1 MKCSHCQLEFK
12 ESELFKEVI
21 NHKELYFCCTG
32 CARVYALLLDLNL
45 ESFYDKLND
54 STLAPVTPQDSM
66 SALELEQA
74 LEENNKGDF
83 ILNLLL
89 EKTHCNACLWLN
101 QKVLER
107 LKGVKKVSVNFTTHH
122 LQIVFDKSL
131 NPKEIVQKI
140 ESLGYGAKIYNA
152 KNYALKA
159 QKEQRSYLLTLSVG
173 FFATMNL
180 MFIAIAKYASYGGA
194 SYGGASYGGAS
205 YGGASYGAG
214 MDKLMQRNL
223 DLVSLFLSLLV
234 LVVVGR
240 FFIKGA
246 FYGLKNGVLGMD
258 LSVSFGALSAFV
270 YSIYAMLVSQETYF
284 EASST
289 ILTLVFGSKFLELK
303 AKLFANEKCLAL
315 ESHEIHSVI
324 VVENGKQIEKHPKD
338 VAIGSVVLV
347 PSGAKIALDG
357 VLLNHASVDASLISG
372 EFKPLELGVND
383 QILGGYVNVG
393 VPFSYQVSADF
404 QNSRLSSLLETLKK
418 SFLEK
423 PLIESSANKI
433 ADIFSKAVLFL
444 AFISFLLW
452 QFGLGGNFEKALMVC
467 ISVLVISCPCAF
479 ALATP
484 IALVIGV
491 FKNPLIVFKEALF
504 LETLAKVKK
513 IFIDKTGTLTQKE
526 VLLKEKIIYEEFDE
540 RLLKSLL
547 KVREHLAHS
556 AILKSLDSDEVSLEK
571 IEFFAHGLKANYHNE
586 TLLVGSLKF
595 LNAMG
600 VNIKAKESANIMV
613 GFAKNKTLCA
623 LFILEERL
631 KNNAKEVIQFLQNKG
646 LELEILSG
654 DNESSVKECAKKLGI
669 SNYHANLTPEDK
681 AQIINSYK
689 GVCAMIGDGNNDAL
703 ALKQASV
710 SLGFEKSALSK
721 SACDIL
727 LLEENLSLLRKA
739 FDNAQKV
746 YQVVLQNIVLSLI
759 YNAILIPVAMLGYIN
774 PLIASLSMSA
784 SSLLVVL
791 NSLRLKRS

>member
-21 NHKELYFCCTG
+21 HHKELHFCCAG

-66 SALELEQA
+66 NALELEQA

-131 NPKEIVQKI
+131 DPKEIIQKI

-180 MFIAIAKYASYGGA
+180 MFIAIAKYASYG
-194 SYGGASYGGAS
+194 S
-205 YGGASYGAG
+205 G

-258 LSVSFGALSAFV
+258 LSVSFGALSAFA
-270 YSIYAMLVSQETYF
+270 YSVYAMLVSQETYF

-303 AKLFANEKCLAL
+303 ARLFANEKCLAL

-338 VAIGSVVLV
+338 VAIGSVVWV

-357 VLLNHASVDASLISG
+357 VLLSNASVDASLISG

-383 QILGGYVNVG
+383 PILGGYVNVG
-393 VPFSYQVSADF
+393 VPFSYQVSATF
-404 QNSRLSSLLETLKK
+404 QNSRLSGLLETLKK

-423 PLIESSANKI
+423 PLIESSANQI

-444 AFISFLLW
+444 AFVSFLLW

-526 VLLKEKIIYEEFDE
+526 VLLKEKIIYEGFDE

-547 KVREHLAHS
+547 KVREHLAHN
-556 AILKSLDSDEVSLEK
+556 AILKTLDSDEVNLEK
-571 IEFFAHGLKANYHNE
+571 IEFFAHGLKANYQNE

-600 VNIKAKESANIMV
+600 VGIKAKESANIMV

-631 KNNAKEVIQFLQNKG
+631 KTNAKEVIQALQNQG

-669 SNYHANLTPEDK
+669 SKYHAHLTPEDK
-681 AQIINSYK
+681 AQIISSYK
-689 GVCAMIGDGNNDAL
+689 GVCAMVGDGNNDAL

-727 LLEENLSLLRKA
+727 LLEEDLSLLEKA
-739 FDNAQKV
+739 FHNAQKV

-759 YNAILIPVAMLGYIN
+759 YNAVLIPVAMLGYIN

>member
-12 ESELFKEVI
+12 ESDLFKETI
-21 NHKELYFCCTG
+21 NHKELHFCCAG

-66 SALELEQA
+66 SVLELEQA
-74 LEENNKGDF
+74 IEENNKGDF

-131 NPKEIVQKI
+131 NPKEIIQKI
-140 ESLGYGAKIYNA
+140 ESLGYGAKIYNVQ
-152 KNYALKA
+152 NYTLKA

-180 MFIAIAKYASYGGA
+180 MFIAIAKYASYGSA
-194 SYGGASYGGAS
+194 SYGGASYGS
-205 YGGASYGAG
+205 G
-214 MDKLMQRNL
+214 MDKLMQKNL

-303 AKLFANEKCLAL
+303 ARLFANEKCLAL

-338 VAIGSVVLV
+338 VAIGSVVWV

-357 VLLNHASVDASLISG
+357 VLLNSASVDASLISG

-383 QILGGYVNVG
+383 PILGGYVNVG
-393 VPFSYQVSADF
+393 VPFSYQVSATF

-423 PLIESSANKI
+423 PLIESSANQI

-444 AFISFLLW
+444 AFVSFLLW

-526 VLLKEKIIYEEFDE
+526 VLLKEKIIHEEFDE

-547 KVREHLAHS
+547 KTREHLAHS
-556 AILKSLDSDEVSLEK
+556 TILKTLNGDEVSLEK
-571 IEFFAHGLKANYHNE
+571 IEFFAHGLKANYQNE

-595 LNAMG
+595 LKSMG
-600 VNIKAKESANIMV
+600 VDLKVKESANIMV

-631 KNNAKEVIQFLQNKG
+631 KANAKEVIQALQNQG

-669 SNYHANLTPEDK
+669 SKYHAHLTPEDK
-681 AQIINSYK
+681 AQIISSYK
-689 GVCAMIGDGNNDAL
+689 GVCAMVGDGNNDAL

-727 LLEENLSLLRKA
+727 LLEEDLSLLEKA
-739 FDNAQKV
+739 FHNAQKV

-791 NSLRLKRS
+791 NSLRLKRT

>member
-12 ESELFKEVI
+12 ESELFKETI
-21 NHKELYFCCTG
+21 NHKELHFCCTG

-74 LEENNKGDF
+74 LEENNKSDF

-107 LKGVKKVSVNFTTHH
+107 LNGVKKVSVNFTTHH

-180 MFIAIAKYASYGGA
+180 MFIAIAKYASYGST
-194 SYGGASYGGAS
+194 SYGGASYGS
-205 YGGASYGAG
+205 G

-270 YSIYAMLVSQETYF
+270 YSLYAMLVSQETYF

-303 AKLFANEKCLAL
+303 ARLFANEKCLAL

-324 VVENGKQIEKHPKD
+324 VVENDKQIEKHPKD
-338 VAIGSVVLV
+338 VAIGSVVWV

-357 VLLNHASVDASLISG
+357 VLLNNASVDASLISG

-383 QILGGYVNVG
+383 PILGGYVNVG
-393 VPFSYQVSADF
+393 VPFSYQVSANF

-444 AFISFLLW
+444 AFVSFLLW

-526 VLLKEKIIYEEFDE
+526 VLLKEKIIHEEFDE

-547 KVREHLAHS
+547 KTREHLAHS
-556 AILKSLDSDEVSLEK
+556 AILKTLNGDEVDLEK
-571 IEFFAHGLKANYHNE
+571 IEFFAHGLKANYQNE

-595 LNAMG
+595 LKSMG
-600 VNIKAKESANIMV
+600 VDLKVKESANIMV

-631 KNNAKEVIQFLQNKG
+631 KANAKEVIQALQNKG

-669 SNYHANLTPEDK
+669 SKYHAHLTPEDK
-681 AQIINSYK
+681 AQIISSYK
-689 GVCAMIGDGNNDAL
+689 GVCAMVGDGNNDAL

-727 LLEENLSLLRKA
+727 LLEEDLSLLEKA
-739 FDNAQKV
+739 FHNAQKV

-774 PLIASLSMSA
+774 PLIASLSMSG

-791 NSLRLKRS
+791 NSLRLKHS

>member
-54 STLAPVTPQDSM
+54 STLAPVTLQNSM
-66 SALELEQA
+66 SASMNALELEQA

-194 SYGGASYGGAS
+194 SYGS
-205 YGGASYGAG
+205 ASYGAG

-270 YSIYAMLVSQETYF
+270 YSVYAMLVSQETYF

-303 AKLFANEKCLAL
+303 ARLFANEKCLAL

-357 VLLNHASVDASLISG
+357 VLLNSASVDASLISG

-393 VPFSYQVSADF
+393 VPFSYQVSANF

-547 KVREHLAHS
+547 KTREHLAHS
-556 AILKSLDSDEVSLEK
+556 AILKSLDSDEVHLEK

-681 AQIINSYK
+681 AQIISSYK
-689 GVCAMIGDGNNDAL
+689 GVCTMIGDGNNDAL

-727 LLEENLSLLRKA
+727 LLEEDLSLLKKA

>member
-21 NHKELYFCCTG
+21 HHKELHFCCAG
-32 CARVYALLLDLNL
+32 CARVYALLTDLNL

-54 STLAPVTPQDSM
+54 STLAPVTPQDPM
-66 SALELEQA
+66 NILELEQA
-74 LEENNKGDF
+74 LEENNKGEL

-122 LQIVFDKSL
+122 LQIVFDRSL
-131 NPKEIVQKI
+131 NPKEIIQKI

-152 KNYALKA
+152 QNYTLKA

-180 MFIAIAKYASYGGA
+180 MFIAIAKYASYGSAG
-194 SYGGASYGGAS
+194 
-205 YGGASYGAG
+205 YGAAGYGSG

-270 YSIYAMLVSQETYF
+270 YSLYAMLVSQETYF

-303 AKLFANEKCLAL
+303 ARLFANEKCLAL

-338 VAIGSVVLV
+338 VAIGSVVWV

-357 VLLNHASVDASLISG
+357 VLLNNASVDASLISG

-383 QILGGYVNVG
+383 PILGGYVNVG
-393 VPFSYQVSADF
+393 VPFSYQVSANF

-423 PLIESSANKI
+423 PLIESSANQI

-444 AFISFLLW
+444 AFVSFLLW

-547 KVREHLAHS
+547 KTREHLAHN
-556 AILKSLDSDEVSLEK
+556 AILKSLHGDEVDLEK
-571 IEFFAHGLKANYHNE
+571 IEFFAHGLKANYQNE

-595 LNAMG
+595 LKSMG
-600 VNIKAKESANIMV
+600 VDLKVEESANIMV

-631 KNNAKEVIQFLQNKG
+631 KANAKEVIQALQNKG

-669 SNYHANLTPEDK
+669 SKYHAHLTPEDK
-681 AQIINSYK
+681 AQIISSYK
-689 GVCAMIGDGNNDAL
+689 GVCAMVGDGNNDAL

-727 LLEENLSLLRKA
+727 LLEEDLSLLEKA
-739 FDNAQKV
+739 FHNAQKV

>member
-12 ESELFKEVI
+12 ESELFKETI
-21 NHKELYFCCTG
+21 NHKELHFCCAG

-45 ESFYDKLND
+45 DSFYDKLND

-107 LKGVKKVSVNFTTHH
+107 LGGVKKVSVNFTTHH
-122 LQIVFDKSL
+122 LQIVFEKSL
-131 NPKEIVQKI
+131 NPKEIIQKI

-180 MFIAIAKYASYGGA
+180 MFIAIAKYASYGSA
-194 SYGGASYGGAS
+194 SYGGASYGG
-205 YGGASYGAG
+205 G

-270 YSIYAMLVSQETYF
+270 YSLYAMLVSQETYF

-303 AKLFANEKCLAL
+303 ARLFANEKCLAL

-338 VAIGSVVLV
+338 VAIGSVVWV

-357 VLLNHASVDASLISG
+357 VLLNNASVDASLISG

-383 QILGGYVNVG
+383 PILGGYVNVG

-404 QNSRLSSLLETLKK
+404 QNSRLSGLLETLKK

-423 PLIESSANKI
+423 PLIESSANQI
-433 ADIFSKAVLFL
+433 ADIFSKAVLLL
-444 AFISFLLW
+444 AFVSFLLW

-526 VLLKEKIIYEEFDE
+526 VLLKEKIIYKEFDG

-547 KVREHLAHS
+547 KVREHLAHN
-556 AILKSLDSDEVSLEK
+556 AILKTLDSDEVNLEK
-571 IEFFAHGLKANYHNE
+571 IEFFAHGLKANYQNE

-600 VNIKAKESANIMV
+600 VGIKTKESANIMV

-631 KNNAKEVIQFLQNKG
+631 KNNAKEVIQALQNKG

-669 SNYHANLTPEDK
+669 SKYHANLTPEDK
-681 AQIINSYK
+681 AQIVSSYK

-727 LLEENLSLLRKA
+727 LLEEDLSLLEKA

>member
-21 NHKELYFCCTG
+21 HHKELYFCCAG

-74 LEENNKGDF
+74 LEENNKSDF

-122 LQIVFDKSL
+122 LQIVFEKSL
-131 NPKEIVQKI
+131 NPKEIIQKI

-180 MFIAIAKYASYGGA
+180 MFIAIAKYASYGSA
-194 SYGGASYGGAS
+194 SYGGASYGGVG
-205 YGGASYGAG
+205 YGSG

-270 YSIYAMLVSQETYF
+270 YSLYAMLVSQETYF

-303 AKLFANEKCLAL
+303 ARLFANEKCLAL

-338 VAIGSVVLV
+338 VAIGSVVWV

-357 VLLNHASVDASLISG
+357 VLLNNASVDASLISG

-383 QILGGYVNVG
+383 PILGGYVNVG
-393 VPFSYQVSADF
+393 VPFSYQVSATF

-423 PLIESSANKI
+423 PLIESSANQI

-444 AFISFLLW
+444 AFVSFLLW

-526 VLLKEKIIYEEFDE
+526 VLLKEKIIHEEFDE

-547 KVREHLAHS
+547 KTREHLAHS
-556 AILKSLDSDEVSLEK
+556 AILKTLDGDEVDLEK
-571 IEFFAHGLKANYHNE
+571 IEFFAHGLKASYQNE

-600 VNIKAKESANIMV
+600 VGIKTKESTNIMV

-631 KNNAKEVIQFLQNKG
+631 KANAKEVIQALQNQG

-669 SNYHANLTPEDK
+669 SKYHANLTPEDK
-681 AQIINSYK
+681 AQIISSYK

-727 LLEENLSLLRKA
+727 LLEEDLSLLKKA

-759 YNAILIPVAMLGYIN
+759 YNAILIPIAMLGYIN

>member
-32 CARVYALLLDLNL
+32 CARVYALLSDLNL

-66 SALELEQA
+66 NALELEQA

-131 NPKEIVQKI
+131 NPKEIIQKI

-194 SYGGASYGGAS
+194 SYGS
-205 YGGASYGAG
+205 ASYGAG

-289 ILTLVFGSKFLELK
+289 ILTLVFSSKFLELK
-303 AKLFANEKCLAL
+303 ARLFANEKCLAL

-357 VLLNHASVDASLISG
+357 VLLNSASVDASLISG
-372 EFKPLELGVND
+372 EFKPLELEVND

-393 VPFSYQVSADF
+393 VPFSYQVSANF
-404 QNSRLSSLLETLKK
+404 QNSRFSSLLETLKK

-526 VLLKEKIIYEEFDE
+526 VLLKEKIIYEGFDE

-547 KVREHLAHS
+547 KTREHLAHS
-556 AILKSLDSDEVSLEK
+556 AILKSLHGDEVNLET
-571 IEFFAHGLKANYHNE
+571 IEFFAHGLKASYQNQ

-600 VNIKAKESANIMV
+600 VGIKTKESANIMV

-631 KNNAKEVIQFLQNKG
+631 KANAKEVIQTLQNKG

-669 SNYHANLTPEDK
+669 SKYHANLTPEDK
-681 AQIINSYK
+681 AQIVSSYK

-727 LLEENLSLLRKA
+727 LLEEDLSLLEKA
-739 FDNAQKV
+739 FHNAQKV

>member
-66 SALELEQA
+66 NALELEQA

-131 NPKEIVQKI
+131 DPKEIVQKI
-140 ESLGYGAKIYNA
+140 ESLGYGAKIYNV

-180 MFIAIAKYASYGGA
+180 MFIAIAKYASYGSA
-194 SYGGASYGGAS
+194 SYGST
-205 YGGASYGAG
+205 SYGAG

-270 YSIYAMLVSQETYF
+270 YSVYAMLVSKETYF

-303 AKLFANEKCLAL
+303 ARLFANEKCLAL

-324 VVENGKQIEKHPKD
+324 VVEKDKQIEKHPKD
-338 VAIGSVVLV
+338 VAIGSVVWV

-357 VLLNHASVDASLISG
+357 VLLNNASVDASLISG

-383 QILGGYVNVG
+383 PILGGYVNVG
-393 VPFSYQVSADF
+393 VPFSYQVSATF

-452 QFGLGGNFEKALMVC
+452 QFGLGGGFEKALMVC

-547 KVREHLAHS
+547 KTREHLAHN
-556 AILKSLDSDEVSLEK
+556 AILKTLDGDEVDLEK
-571 IEFFAHGLKANYHNE
+571 IEFFAHGLKANYQNE

-595 LNAMG
+595 LKSMG
-600 VNIKAKESANIMV
+600 VDLKVKESANIMV

-631 KNNAKEVIQFLQNKG
+631 KANAKEVIQALQNQG

-669 SNYHANLTPEDK
+669 SKYHAHLTPEDK
-681 AQIINSYK
+681 AQTISSYQ

-703 ALKQASV
+703 ALKKASV

-727 LLEENLSLLRKA
+727 LLEEDLSLLEKA
-739 FDNAQKV
+739 FHNAQKV

>member
-74 LEENNKGDF
+74 LEENNKSDF

-194 SYGGASYGGAS
+194 SYGT
-205 YGGASYGAG
+205 G

-303 AKLFANEKCLAL
+303 ARLFANEKCLAL

-357 VLLNHASVDASLISG
+357 VLLNNASVDASLISG

-393 VPFSYQVSADF
+393 VPFSYQVSANF

-452 QFGLGGNFEKALMVC
+452 QFGLEGNFEKALMVC

-547 KVREHLAHS
+547 KTREHLAHS
-556 AILKSLDSDEVSLEK
+556 AILKSLDSDEISLEK
-571 IEFFAHGLKANYHNE
+571 IEFFAHGLKANCHNE

-654 DNESSVKECAKKLGI
+654 DHESSVKECAKKLGI

-681 AQIINSYK
+681 AQIISSYK

-727 LLEENLSLLRKA
+727 LLEEDLSLLKKA

>member
-21 NHKELYFCCTG
+21 NHKELHFCCTG
-32 CARVYALLLDLNL
+32 CARVYVLLLDLNL

-66 SALELEQA
+66 NALELEQA
-74 LEENNKGDF
+74 LEENNKSDF

-107 LKGVKKVSVNFTTHH
+107 LSGVKKVSVNFTTHH

-131 NPKEIVQKI
+131 NPKEIIQKI

-152 KNYALKA
+152 QNYALKA

-194 SYGGASYGGAS
+194 N
-205 YGGASYGAG
+205 YGAG

-270 YSIYAMLVSQETYF
+270 YSLYAMLVSQETYF

-303 AKLFANEKCLAL
+303 ARLFANEKCLAL

-324 VVENGKQIEKHPKD
+324 VVENGKQTEKHPKD
-338 VAIGSVVLV
+338 VAIGSVVWV

-383 QILGGYVNVG
+383 PILGGYVNVG
-393 VPFSYQVSADF
+393 VPFSYQVSANF
-404 QNSRLSSLLETLKK
+404 QNSRLSGLLETLKK

-444 AFISFLLW
+444 AFVSFLLW

-504 LETLAKVKK
+504 LETLAKVEK

-547 KVREHLAHS
+547 KTREHLAHS
-556 AILKSLDSDEVSLEK
+556 AILKSLDGDEINLEK
-571 IEFFAHGLKANYHNE
+571 IEFFAHGLKASYHKE

-600 VNIKAKESANIMV
+600 VDTPMKESANIMV
-613 GFAKNKTLCA
+613 GFAKNETLCA

-631 KNNAKEVIQFLQNKG
+631 KANAKEVVQALQNKG

-669 SNYHANLTPEDK
+669 SKYHAHLTPEDK
-681 AQIINSYK
+681 AQTISSYK
-689 GVCAMIGDGNNDAL
+689 GVCAMVGDGNNDAL

-727 LLEENLSLLRKA
+727 LLEEDLSLLEKA
-739 FDNAQKV
+739 FHNAQKV

>member
-21 NHKELYFCCTG
+21 NHKELHFCCTG

-66 SALELEQA
+66 NALELEQA
-74 LEENNKGDF
+74 IEENNKGEL

-122 LQIVFDKSL
+122 LQIVFEKSL
-131 NPKEIVQKI
+131 SPKEIIQKI

-180 MFIAIAKYASYGGA
+180 MFIAIAKYASYG
-194 SYGGASYGGAS
+194 SAS

-270 YSIYAMLVSQETYF
+270 YSLYAMLVSQETYF

-303 AKLFANEKCLAL
+303 ARLFANEKCLAL

-324 VVENGKQIEKHPKD
+324 VVEKDKQIEKHPKD
-338 VAIGSVVLV
+338 VAIGSVVWV

-357 VLLNHASVDASLISG
+357 VLLNNASVDASLISG

-383 QILGGYVNVG
+383 PILGGYVNVG
-393 VPFSYQVSADF
+393 VPFSYQVSANF

-444 AFISFLLW
+444 AFVSFLLW
-452 QFGLGGNFEKALMVC
+452 QFGLGGDFEKALMVC

-547 KVREHLAHS
+547 KTREHLAHS
-556 AILKSLDSDEVSLEK
+556 AILKSLDGDEVSLEQ
-571 IEFFAHGLKANYHNE
+571 IEFFAHGLKASYQNE

-600 VNIKAKESANIMV
+600 VNIKTKESANIMV

-631 KNNAKEVIQFLQNKG
+631 KANAKEVIQALQNKG

-669 SNYHANLTPEDK
+669 SKYHAHLTPEDK
-681 AQIINSYK
+681 AQIISSYK

-727 LLEENLSLLRKA
+727 LLEEDLSLLKKA

-774 PLIASLSMSA
+774 PLIASLSMST

>member
-12 ESELFKEVI
+12 ESELFKETI

-66 SALELEQA
+66 NILELEQA
-74 LEENNKGDF
+74 LEENNKGEL

-107 LKGVKKVSVNFTTHH
+107 LGGVKKVSVNFTTHH
-122 LQIVFDKSL
+122 LQIVFDRSL
-131 NPKEIVQKI
+131 NPKEIIQKI

-152 KNYALKA
+152 QNYTLKA

-180 MFIAIAKYASYGGA
+180 MFIAIAKYASYGSA
-194 SYGGASYGGAS
+194 SYGGASYGT
-205 YGGASYGAG
+205 G

-270 YSIYAMLVSQETYF
+270 YSLYAMLVSQETYF

-303 AKLFANEKCLAL
+303 ARLFANEKCLAL

-324 VVENGKQIEKHPKD
+324 IVENGKQIEKHPKD
-338 VAIGSVVLV
+338 VAIGSVVWV

-357 VLLNHASVDASLISG
+357 VLLNSASVDASLISG

-383 QILGGYVNVG
+383 PILGGYVNVG
-393 VPFSYQVSADF
+393 VPFSYQVSANF

-423 PLIESSANKI
+423 PLIESSANQI

-444 AFISFLLW
+444 AFVSFLLW
-452 QFGLGGNFEKALMVC
+452 QFGLGGDFEKALMVC

-504 LETLAKVKK
+504 LETLAKVEK

-547 KVREHLAHS
+547 KTKEHLAHS
-556 AILKSLDSDEVSLEK
+556 AILKSLDSDEVSLET
-571 IEFFAHGLKANYHNE
+571 IEFFAHGLKASYQNE

-631 KNNAKEVIQFLQNKG
+631 KANAKEVVQALQNQG

-669 SNYHANLTPEDK
+669 SKYHAHLTPEDK
-681 AQIINSYK
+681 AQIVSSYK

-727 LLEENLSLLRKA
+727 LLEEDLSLLEKA

-774 PLIASLSMSA
+774 PLIASLSMSG

-791 NSLRLKRS
+791 NSLRLKRT

>member
-180 MFIAIAKYASYGGA
+180 MFIAIAKYASYG
-194 SYGGASYGGAS
+194 
-205 YGGASYGAG
+205 AG

-303 AKLFANEKCLAL
+303 ARLFANEKCLAL

-324 VVENGKQIEKHPKD
+324 VVENGKQTEKHPKD

-393 VPFSYQVSADF
+393 VPFSYQVSANF

-433 ADIFSKAVLFL
+433 VDIFSKAVLFL

-547 KVREHLAHS
+547 KTREHLAHS

-600 VNIKAKESANIMV
+600 VNIRAKESANIMV
-613 GFAKNKTLCA
+613 GFAKNKTLCT

-681 AQIINSYK
+681 AQIISSYK

-727 LLEENLSLLRKA
+727 LLEEDLSLLKKA

-791 NSLRLKRS
+791 NSLRLKHS

>member
-66 SALELEQA
+66 STLELEQA
-74 LEENNKGDF
+74 LEENNKSDF

-152 KNYALKA
+152 KNYTLKA

-180 MFIAIAKYASYGGA
+180 MFIAIAKY
-194 SYGGASYGGAS
+194 
-205 YGGASYGAG
+205 ASYGAG

-303 AKLFANEKCLAL
+303 ARLFANEKCLAL

-383 QILGGYVNVG
+383 QILGGYVNMG
-393 VPFSYQVSADF
+393 VPFSYQVSANF

-491 FKNPLIVFKEALF
+491 FKSPLIVFKEALF

-547 KVREHLAHS
+547 KTREHLAHS

-600 VNIKAKESANIMV
+600 VNIKAKESANVMV

-669 SNYHANLTPEDK
+669 SKYHANLTPEDK
-681 AQIINSYK
+681 AQIISSYK
-689 GVCAMIGDGNNDAL
+689 GVCTMVGDGNNDAL

-727 LLEENLSLLRKA
+727 LLEEDLSLLKKA

>member
-21 NHKELYFCCTG
+21 NHKELYFCCMG

-54 STLAPVTPQDSM
+54 STLAPVTPQDLM

-180 MFIAIAKYASYGGA
+180 MFIAIAKYASYG
-194 SYGGASYGGAS
+194 
-205 YGGASYGAG
+205 AG

-303 AKLFANEKCLAL
+303 ARLFANEKCLAL

-357 VLLNHASVDASLISG
+357 VLLNNASVDASLISG
-372 EFKPLELGVND
+372 EFKPLELEVND

-393 VPFSYQVSADF
+393 VPFSYQVSANF
-404 QNSRLSSLLETLKK
+404 QNSRLSGLLETLKK

-547 KVREHLAHS
+547 KTREHLAHS

-681 AQIINSYK
+681 AQIISSYK

-727 LLEENLSLLRKA
+727 LLEEDLSLLKKA

>member
-12 ESELFKEVI
+12 ESELFKETI
-21 NHKELYFCCTG
+21 NHKELHFCCTG

-54 STLAPVTPQDSM
+54 STLAPITPQDSM

-74 LEENNKGDF
+74 LEENNKGEL

-122 LQIVFDKSL
+122 LQIVFEKSL
-131 NPKEIVQKI
+131 DPKEIIQKI

-152 KNYALKA
+152 QNYALKA

-180 MFIAIAKYASYGGA
+180 MFIAIAKYASYGSAG
-194 SYGGASYGGAS
+194 YGGASYGS
-205 YGGASYGAG
+205 G

-270 YSIYAMLVSQETYF
+270 YSLYAMLVSQETYF

-303 AKLFANEKCLAL
+303 ARLFANEKCLAL

-338 VAIGSVVLV
+338 VAIGSVVWV

-357 VLLNHASVDASLISG
+357 VLLNNASVDASLISG

-383 QILGGYVNVG
+383 LILGGYVNVG
-393 VPFSYQVSADF
+393 VPFSYQVSATF

-423 PLIESSANKI
+423 PLIESSANQI

-444 AFISFLLW
+444 AFVSFLLW

-467 ISVLVISCPCAF
+467 VSVLVISCPCAF

-526 VLLKEKIIYEEFDE
+526 VLLKEKIIHEEFDE

-547 KVREHLAHS
+547 KTREHLAHN
-556 AILKSLDSDEVSLEK
+556 AILKSLHGDEVDLEK
-571 IEFFAHGLKANYHNE
+571 IEFFAHGLKASYQNE

-600 VNIKAKESANIMV
+600 VDLKVKESANIMV

-631 KNNAKEVIQFLQNKG
+631 KANAKEVIQALQNQG

-669 SNYHANLTPEDK
+669 SKYHANLTPEDK
-681 AQIINSYK
+681 AQIISSYQ
-689 GVCAMIGDGNNDAL
+689 GVCAMVGDGNNDAL

-727 LLEENLSLLRKA
+727 LLEEDLSLLEKA

>member
-194 SYGGASYGGAS
+194 SYGT
-205 YGGASYGAG
+205 G

-270 YSIYAMLVSQETYF
+270 YSVYAMLVSQETYF

-303 AKLFANEKCLAL
+303 ARLFANEKCLAL

-324 VVENGKQIEKHPKD
+324 IVENGKQIEKHPKD

-547 KVREHLAHS
+547 KTREHLAHS

-600 VNIKAKESANIMV
+600 VNIGAKESANIANIMV

-631 KNNAKEVIQFLQNKG
+631 KNNAKEVVQALQNKG

-654 DNESSVKECAKKLGI
+654 DNESSVKECTKKLGI

-681 AQIINSYK
+681 AQIISSYK
-689 GVCAMIGDGNNDAL
+689 DVCAMIGDGNNDAL

-727 LLEENLSLLRKA
+727 LLEEDLSLLKKA

>member
-194 SYGGASYGGAS
+194 SYGGASYGS
-205 YGGASYGAG
+205 ASYGAG

-303 AKLFANEKCLAL
+303 ARLFANEKCLAL

-338 VAIGSVVLV
+338 VAVGSVVWV

-357 VLLNHASVDASLISG
+357 VLLNSASVDASLISG

-393 VPFSYQVSADF
+393 VPFSYQVSANF

-444 AFISFLLW
+444 AFVSFLLW
-452 QFGLGGNFEKALMVC
+452 QFGLGGDFEKALMVC

-504 LETLAKVKK
+504 LETLAKVEK

-556 AILKSLDSDEVSLEK
+556 AILKTLDGDEVNLEQ
-571 IEFFAHGLKANYHNE
+571 IEFFAHGLKANYQNE

-600 VNIKAKESANIMV
+600 VGIKTKESANIMV
-613 GFAKNKTLCA
+613 GFAKNKTLCT

-631 KNNAKEVIQFLQNKG
+631 KANAKEVIQALQNQG

-654 DNESSVKECAKKLGI
+654 DNESSVKECAKRLGI
-669 SNYHANLTPEDK
+669 SKYHAHLTPEDK
-681 AQIINSYK
+681 AQIISSYK
-689 GVCAMIGDGNNDAL
+689 GVCAMVGDGNNDAL

-727 LLEENLSLLRKA
+727 LLEEDLSLLKKA

-774 PLIASLSMSA
+774 PLIASLSMSG

>member
-21 NHKELYFCCTG
+21 NHKELHFCCTG

-66 SALELEQA
+66 STLELEQV

-131 NPKEIVQKI
+131 NPKEIIQKI

-152 KNYALKA
+152 QNYTLKA

-194 SYGGASYGGAS
+194 SYGGANH
-205 YGGASYGAG
+205 GAG

-270 YSIYAMLVSQETYF
+270 YSVYAMLVSQETYF

-303 AKLFANEKCLAL
+303 ARLFANEKCLAL

-324 VVENGKQIEKHPKD
+324 IVEKDKQTEKHPKD
-338 VAIGSVVLV
+338 VTIGSVVWV

-357 VLLNHASVDASLISG
+357 VLLNSASVDASLISG

-383 QILGGYVNVG
+383 PILGGYVNVG
-393 VPFSYQVSADF
+393 APFSYQVSANF
-404 QNSRLSSLLETLKK
+404 QNSRLFGLLETLKK

-452 QFGLGGNFEKALMVC
+452 QFGLGGDFEKALMVC

-526 VLLKEKIIYEEFDE
+526 VLLKEKIIYEEFDG

-547 KVREHLAHS
+547 KTREHLAHS
-556 AILKSLDSDEVSLEK
+556 AILKSLDGDEVSLET

-613 GFAKNKTLCA
+613 GFAKNETLCA

-631 KNNAKEVIQFLQNKG
+631 KNNAKEVVQALQNKG

-669 SNYHANLTPEDK
+669 SKYHAHLTPEDK
-681 AQIINSYK
+681 AQTISSYK
-689 GVCAMIGDGNNDAL
+689 GVCAMVGDGNNDAL

-727 LLEENLSLLRKA
+727 LLEEDLSLLKKA

>member
-12 ESELFKEVI
+12 ESELFKEMI

-32 CARVYALLLDLNL
+32 CARVYALLSDLNL

-54 STLAPVTPQDSM
+54 STLAPVKPQDSM
-66 SALELEQA
+66 NALELEQA
-74 LEENNKGDF
+74 LEENNKSDF

-194 SYGGASYGGAS
+194 SYGS
-205 YGGASYGAG
+205 ASYGAG

-284 EASST
+284 EASSA

-303 AKLFANEKCLAL
+303 ARLFANEKCLAL

-357 VLLNHASVDASLISG
+357 ALLNNASVDASLISG
-372 EFKPLELGVND
+372 EFKPLELEVND

-393 VPFSYQVSADF
+393 APFSYQVSANF

-547 KVREHLAHS
+547 KTREHLAHS
-556 AILKSLDSDEVSLEK
+556 AILKSLDSDEVHLEK

-623 LFILEERL
+623 LFVLEERL
-631 KNNAKEVIQFLQNKG
+631 KNNAKEIIQALQNKG

-654 DNESSVKECAKKLGI
+654 DNENSVKECAKKLGI
-669 SNYHANLTPEDK
+669 SNYCANLTPEDK
-681 AQIINSYK
+681 AQIISSYK

-727 LLEENLSLLRKA
+727 LLEEDLSLLKKA

-774 PLIASLSMSA
+774 PLIASLSMSC

>member
-21 NHKELYFCCTG
+21 HHKELYFCCTG

-74 LEENNKGDF
+74 LEENNKGEL

-122 LQIVFDKSL
+122 LQIVFEKSL
-131 NPKEIVQKI
+131 NPKEIIQKI

-152 KNYALKA
+152 QNYTLKA

-180 MFIAIAKYASYGGA
+180 MFIAIAKYASYGSA
-194 SYGGASYGGAS
+194 SYGGAGYGS
-205 YGGASYGAG
+205 G

-303 AKLFANEKCLAL
+303 ARLFANEKCLAL

-324 VVENGKQIEKHPKD
+324 VVENGKQTEKHPKD
-338 VAIGSVVLV
+338 VAIGSVVWV

-357 VLLNHASVDASLISG
+357 VLLSNASVDASLISG

-383 QILGGYVNVG
+383 PILGGYVNVG

-423 PLIESSANKI
+423 PLIESSANQI

-444 AFISFLLW
+444 AFVSFLLW

-526 VLLKEKIIYEEFDE
+526 VLLKEKIIHEEFDE

-547 KVREHLAHS
+547 KTREHLAHN
-556 AILKSLDSDEVSLEK
+556 AILKSLHGDEVDLEK
-571 IEFFAHGLKANYHNE
+571 IEFFAHGLKANYQNE

-595 LNAMG
+595 LKSMG
-600 VNIKAKESANIMV
+600 VDIKVKESANIMV

-631 KNNAKEVIQFLQNKG
+631 KANAKEVIQALQNKG

-669 SNYHANLTPEDK
+669 SKYHAHLTPEDK
-681 AQIINSYK
+681 AQIISSYK

-727 LLEENLSLLRKA
+727 LLEEDLSLLEKA
-739 FDNAQKV
+739 FHNAQKV

>member
-1 MKCSHCQLEFK
+1 MKCSHCQLDFK

-21 NHKELYFCCTG
+21 NHKELHFCCTG

-66 SALELEQA
+66 NILELEQV

-194 SYGGASYGGAS
+194 SYGGASYGI
-205 YGGASYGAG
+205 G

-303 AKLFANEKCLAL
+303 ARLFANEKCLAL

-324 VVENGKQIEKHPKD
+324 IVEKDKQTEKHPKD
-338 VAIGSVVLV
+338 VAIGSVVWV

-357 VLLNHASVDASLISG
+357 VLLSNASVDASLISG

-383 QILGGYVNVG
+383 PILGGYVNVG
-393 VPFSYQVSADF
+393 VPFSYQVSANF

-444 AFISFLLW
+444 AFVSFLLW

-526 VLLKEKIIYEEFDE
+526 VLLKEKIIYEKFDE

-547 KVREHLAHS
+547 KTREHLAHS
-556 AILKSLDSDEVSLEK
+556 AILKSLDGDEVNLEQ
-571 IEFFAHGLKANYHNE
+571 IEFFAHGLKAIYQNE

-613 GFAKNKTLCA
+613 GFAKNETLCA

-631 KNNAKEVIQFLQNKG
+631 KANAKEVVQALQNQG

-654 DNESSVKECAKKLGI
+654 DNESSVKECTKKLGI
-669 SNYHANLTPEDK
+669 SKYHANLTPEDK
-681 AQIINSYK
+681 AQTISSYK
-689 GVCAMIGDGNNDAL
+689 GVCAMVGDGNNDAL

-727 LLEENLSLLRKA
+727 LLEEDLSLLEKA
-739 FDNAQKV
+739 FHNAQKV

-759 YNAILIPVAMLGYIN
+759 YNAVLIPIAMLGYIN

>member
-12 ESELFKEVI
+12 ESDLFKETI
-21 NHKELYFCCTG
+21 NHKELHFCCAG

-54 STLAPVTPQDSM
+54 STLAPVTPQDPM
-66 SALELEQA
+66 NILELEQA
-74 LEENNKGDF
+74 LEENNKGEL

-122 LQIVFDKSL
+122 LQIVFDRSL
-131 NPKEIVQKI
+131 NPKEIIQKI

-152 KNYALKA
+152 QNYTLKA

-180 MFIAIAKYASYGGA
+180 MFIAIAKYASYGSA
-194 SYGGASYGGAS
+194 SYGTASYS
-205 YGGASYGAG
+205 SG

-223 DLVSLFLSLLV
+223 DLVSLFLNLLV

-270 YSIYAMLVSQETYF
+270 YSLYAMLVSQETYF

-303 AKLFANEKCLAL
+303 ARLFANEKCLAL

-338 VAIGSVVLV
+338 VAIGSVVWV

-357 VLLNHASVDASLISG
+357 VLLNNASVDASLISG

-383 QILGGYVNVG
+383 PILGGYVNVG
-393 VPFSYQVSADF
+393 VPFSYQVSATF

-423 PLIESSANKI
+423 PLIESNANQI

-444 AFISFLLW
+444 AFVSFLLW

-467 ISVLVISCPCAF
+467 VSVLVISCPCAF

-547 KVREHLAHS
+547 KTREHLAHS
-556 AILKSLDSDEVSLEK
+556 AILKTLNGDEVDLEK
-571 IEFFAHGLKANYHNE
+571 IEFFAHGLKASYQNE

-600 VNIKAKESANIMV
+600 VDLKVKESANIMV

-623 LFILEERL
+623 LLILEERL
-631 KNNAKEVIQFLQNKG
+631 KANAKEVIQALQNKG

-669 SNYHANLTPEDK
+669 SKYHAHLTPEDK
-681 AQIINSYK
+681 AQIISSYQ
-689 GVCAMIGDGNNDAL
+689 GVCAMVGDGNNDAL

-727 LLEENLSLLRKA
+727 LLEEDLSLLEKA

>member
-122 LQIVFDKSL
+122 LQIVFDKFL

-180 MFIAIAKYASYGGA
+180 MFIAIAKYASYGT
-194 SYGGASYGGAS
+194 
-205 YGGASYGAG
+205 G

-303 AKLFANEKCLAL
+303 ARLFANEKCLAL

-393 VPFSYQVSADF
+393 APFSYQVSANF

-556 AILKSLDSDEVSLEK
+556 AILKSLDSDEVGLEK

-613 GFAKNKTLCA
+613 GFAKNKTLCT

-631 KNNAKEVIQFLQNKG
+631 KNNAKEVVQFLQNKG

-654 DNESSVKECAKKLGI
+654 DNESSVKECTKKLGI

-681 AQIINSYK
+681 AQIISSYK

-727 LLEENLSLLRKA
+727 LLEEDLSLLKKA

>member
-12 ESELFKEVI
+12 ESDLFKETI
-21 NHKELYFCCTG
+21 NHKELHFCCTG
-32 CARVYALLLDLNL
+32 CARVYALLTDLNL

-74 LEENNKGDF
+74 LEENNKGEL

-122 LQIVFDKSL
+122 LQIVFDRSL
-131 NPKEIVQKI
+131 NPKEIIQKI

-152 KNYALKA
+152 QNYTLKA

-180 MFIAIAKYASYGGA
+180 MFIAIAKYASYGSASYGSA
-194 SYGGASYGGAS
+194 SYGG
-205 YGGASYGAG
+205 G

-270 YSIYAMLVSQETYF
+270 YSLYAMLVSQETYF

-303 AKLFANEKCLAL
+303 ARLFANEKCLAL

-324 VVENGKQIEKHPKD
+324 VVENDKQIEKHPKD
-338 VAIGSVVLV
+338 VAIGSVVWV

-357 VLLNHASVDASLISG
+357 VLLSNASVDASLISG

-383 QILGGYVNVG
+383 PILGGYVNVG
-393 VPFSYQVSADF
+393 VPFSYQVSATF
-404 QNSRLSSLLETLKK
+404 QNSRLSGLLETLKK

-423 PLIESSANKI
+423 PLIESSANQI

-444 AFISFLLW
+444 AFVSFLLW

-526 VLLKEKIIYEEFDE
+526 VLLKEKIIYEKFDE

-547 KVREHLAHS
+547 KTREHLAHS
-556 AILKSLDSDEVSLEK
+556 AILKSLDGDEVNLEK
-571 IEFFAHGLKANYHNE
+571 IEFFAHGLKASYQNE

-631 KNNAKEVIQFLQNKG
+631 KANAKEVIQALQNQG

-669 SNYHANLTPEDK
+669 SKYHAHLTPEDK
-681 AQIINSYK
+681 AQIISSYQ
-689 GVCAMIGDGNNDAL
+689 GVCAMVGDGNNDAL

-727 LLEENLSLLRKA
+727 LLEEDLSLLEKA

>member
-21 NHKELYFCCTG
+21 HHKELYFCCAG

-74 LEENNKGDF
+74 LEENNKGEL

-107 LKGVKKVSVNFTTHH
+107 LSGVKKVSVNFTTHH
-122 LQIVFDKSL
+122 LQIVFEKSL
-131 NPKEIVQKI
+131 NPKEIIQKI

-180 MFIAIAKYASYGGA
+180 MFIAIAKYASYGSA
-194 SYGGASYGGAS
+194 SYGGAGYGS
-205 YGGASYGAG
+205 G

-270 YSIYAMLVSQETYF
+270 YSVYAMLVSQETYF

-303 AKLFANEKCLAL
+303 ARLFANEKCLAL

-324 VVENGKQIEKHPKD
+324 VVEKDKQIEKHPKD
-338 VAIGSVVLV
+338 VAIGSVVWV

-357 VLLNHASVDASLISG
+357 VLLNSASVDASLISG

-383 QILGGYVNVG
+383 PILGGYVNVG

-423 PLIESSANKI
+423 PLIESSANQI

-444 AFISFLLW
+444 AFVSFLLW
-452 QFGLGGNFEKALMVC
+452 QFGLGGDFEKALMVC

-526 VLLKEKIIYEEFDE
+526 VLLKEKIIYKEFDE
-540 RLLKSLL
+540 KLLKSLL
-547 KVREHLAHS
+547 KTREHLAHN
-556 AILKSLDSDEVSLEK
+556 AILKSLHGDEVNLEK
-571 IEFFAHGLKANYHNE
+571 IEFFAHGLKANYQNE

-600 VNIKAKESANIMV
+600 VNIKTKESANIMV

-631 KNNAKEVIQFLQNKG
+631 KANAKEVIQALQNQG

-669 SNYHANLTPEDK
+669 SKHHANLTPEDK
-681 AQIINSYK
+681 AQIISSYK

-727 LLEENLSLLRKA
+727 LLEEDLSLLEKA

-774 PLIASLSMSA
+774 PLIASLSMSG

>member
-32 CARVYALLLDLNL
+32 CARVYALLSDLNL

-107 LKGVKKVSVNFTTHH
+107 LRGVKKVSVNFTTHH

-131 NPKEIVQKI
+131 DPKEIVQKI

-152 KNYALKA
+152 KNYTLKA

-180 MFIAIAKYASYGGA
+180 MFIAIAKYASYG
-194 SYGGASYGGAS
+194 S
-205 YGGASYGAG
+205 G

-234 LVVVGR
+234 LGVVGR

-270 YSIYAMLVSQETYF
+270 YSLYAMLVSQETYF

-303 AKLFANEKCLAL
+303 ARLFANEKCLAL

-324 VVENGKQIEKHPKD
+324 IVENGKQIEKHPKD
-338 VAIGSVVLV
+338 VAIGSVVWV

-357 VLLNHASVDASLISG
+357 VLLNNASVDASLISG

-383 QILGGYVNVG
+383 PILGGYVNVG
-393 VPFSYQVSADF
+393 MPFSYQVSATF
-404 QNSRLSSLLETLKK
+404 QNSRLSGLLETLKK

-423 PLIESSANKI
+423 PLIESSANRI

-444 AFISFLLW
+444 AFVSFLLW

-547 KVREHLAHS
+547 KTREHLAHS
-556 AILKSLDSDEVSLEK
+556 AILKALDGDEVSLEK
-571 IEFFAHGLKANYHNE
+571 IEFFAHGLKASYQNE

-595 LNAMG
+595 LKSMG
-600 VNIKAKESANIMV
+600 VDLKVKESANIMV

-631 KNNAKEVIQFLQNKG
+631 KANAKEVIQALQNKG

-654 DNESSVKECAKKLGI
+654 DNENSVKECAKKLGI
-669 SNYHANLTPEDK
+669 SNYHAHLTPEDK
-681 AQIINSYK
+681 AQIISSYK

-703 ALKQASV
+703 ALKQAGV

-727 LLEENLSLLRKA
+727 LLEEDLSLLKKA

>member
-21 NHKELYFCCTG
+21 NHKELHFCCTG

-74 LEENNKGDF
+74 LEENNKGEL

-122 LQIVFDKSL
+122 LQIVFEKSL
-131 NPKEIVQKI
+131 NPKEIIQKI

-152 KNYALKA
+152 QNYTLKA

-194 SYGGASYGGAS
+194 SYGSTSYGS
-205 YGGASYGAG
+205 G

-270 YSIYAMLVSQETYF
+270 YSVYAMLVSQETYF

-289 ILTLVFGSKFLELK
+289 ILTLVFSSKFLELK
-303 AKLFANEKCLAL
+303 ARLFANEKCLAL

-324 VVENGKQIEKHPKD
+324 VVEKDKQTEKHPKD
-338 VAIGSVVLV
+338 VAIGSVVWV

-357 VLLNHASVDASLISG
+357 VLLSNASVDASLISG
-372 EFKPLELGVND
+372 EFKPLELEVND
-383 QILGGYVNVG
+383 PILGGYVNVG
-393 VPFSYQVSADF
+393 APFSYQVSANF
-404 QNSRLSSLLETLKK
+404 QNSRLSGLLETLKK

-423 PLIESSANKI
+423 PLIESSANQI

-444 AFISFLLW
+444 AFVSFLLW
-452 QFGLGGNFEKALMVC
+452 QFGLGGDFEKALMVC

-504 LETLAKVKK
+504 LETLAKVEK

-526 VLLKEKIIYEEFDE
+526 VLLKEKIIYEKFDE

-547 KVREHLAHS
+547 KVREHLAHN
-556 AILKSLDSDEVSLEK
+556 AILKTLDGDEVVLEK
-571 IEFFAHGLKANYHNE
+571 IEFFAHGLKANYQNE

-600 VNIKAKESANIMV
+600 VGIKAKESANIMV

-631 KNNAKEVIQFLQNKG
+631 KANAKEVIQALQNQG

-669 SNYHANLTPEDK
+669 SKYHANLTPEDK
-681 AQIINSYK
+681 AQTISSYQ
-689 GVCAMIGDGNNDAL
+689 GVCAMVGDGNNDAL

-727 LLEENLSLLRKA
+727 LLEEDLSLLEKA
-739 FDNAQKV
+739 FHNAQKV

>member
-12 ESELFKEVI
+12 ESELFKETI
-21 NHKELYFCCTG
+21 NHKELHFCCAG

-74 LEENNKGDF
+74 LEENNKSDF

-122 LQIVFDKSL
+122 LQIVFEKSL
-131 NPKEIVQKI
+131 NPKEIIQKI

-180 MFIAIAKYASYGGA
+180 MFIAIAKYASYGSA
-194 SYGGASYGGAS
+194 SYGSASYGS
-205 YGGASYGAG
+205 G

-258 LSVSFGALSAFV
+258 LSVSFGALSAFA
-270 YSIYAMLVSQETYF
+270 YSLYAMLVSQETYF

-289 ILTLVFGSKFLELK
+289 ILTLVFGSKLLELK
-303 AKLFANEKCLAL
+303 ARLFANEKCLAL

-324 VVENGKQIEKHPKD
+324 VVEKDKQIEKHPKD
-338 VAIGSVVLV
+338 VAIGSVVWV

-357 VLLNHASVDASLISG
+357 VLLSNASVDASLISG

-383 QILGGYVNVG
+383 PILGGYVNVG
-393 VPFSYQVSADF
+393 APFSYQVSANF
-404 QNSRLSSLLETLKK
+404 QNSRLSGLLETLKK

-423 PLIESSANKI
+423 PLIESSANQI

-452 QFGLGGNFEKALMVC
+452 QFGLGGDFEKALMVC

-547 KVREHLAHS
+547 KTREHLAHN
-556 AILKSLDSDEVSLEK
+556 AILKTLNSDEVNLEQ
-571 IEFFAHGLKANYHNE
+571 IEFFAHGLKANYQNE

-600 VNIKAKESANIMV
+600 VGIKAKESANIMV

-631 KNNAKEVIQFLQNKG
+631 KANAKEVIQALQNQG

-669 SNYHANLTPEDK
+669 SKYHAHLTPEDK
-681 AQIINSYK
+681 AQIISSYK

-727 LLEENLSLLRKA
+727 LLEEDLSLLKKA

-774 PLIASLSMSA
+774 PLIASLSMST

>member
-74 LEENNKGDF
+74 LEENNKSDF

-131 NPKEIVQKI
+131 NPKEIIQKI

-180 MFIAIAKYASYGGA
+180 MFIAIAKYASYGSA
-194 SYGGASYGGAS
+194 SYGGASYGT
-205 YGGASYGAG
+205 G

-303 AKLFANEKCLAL
+303 ARLFANEKCLAL

-338 VAIGSVVLV
+338 VAIGSVVWV

-357 VLLNHASVDASLISG
+357 VLLNNASVDASLISG

-383 QILGGYVNVG
+383 LILGGYVNVG
-393 VPFSYQVSADF
+393 VPFSYQVSATF

-444 AFISFLLW
+444 AFVSFLLW

-504 LETLAKVKK
+504 LETLAKVEK

-526 VLLKEKIIYEEFDE
+526 VLLKEKIIYEEFDG

-547 KVREHLAHS
+547 KTREHLAHS

-571 IEFFAHGLKANYHNE
+571 IEFFAHGLKASYQNE

-631 KNNAKEVIQFLQNKG
+631 KANAKEVIQALQNQG

-669 SNYHANLTPEDK
+669 SKYHAHLTPEDK
-681 AQIINSYK
+681 AQTISSYK

-727 LLEENLSLLRKA
+727 LLEEDLSLLEKA
-739 FDNAQKV
+739 FHNAQKV

-774 PLIASLSMSA
+774 PLIASLSMST

>member
-32 CARVYALLLDLNL
+32 CARVYALLSDLNL

-54 STLAPVTPQDSM
+54 STLAPVTPQNSMSASM

-74 LEENNKGDF
+74 LEENNKSDF

-180 MFIAIAKYASYGGA
+180 MFIAIAKYASYG
-194 SYGGASYGGAS
+194 ST
-205 YGGASYGAG
+205 SYGAG

-303 AKLFANEKCLAL
+303 ARLFANEKCLAL

-324 VVENGKQIEKHPKD
+324 VVENGKQQIEKHPKD

-372 EFKPLELGVND
+372 EFKPLELEVND

-393 VPFSYQVSADF
+393 VPFSYQVSANF
-404 QNSRLSSLLETLKK
+404 QNSRLSSLLEALKK

-547 KVREHLAHS
+547 KTREHLAHS

-600 VNIKAKESANIMV
+600 VNIKTKESANIMV

-631 KNNAKEVIQFLQNKG
+631 KNNAKEVIQALQNKG

-681 AQIINSYK
+681 AQIISSYK
-689 GVCAMIGDGNNDAL
+689 GVCTMIGDGNNDAL

-727 LLEENLSLLRKA
+727 LLEEDLSLLEKA

>member
-74 LEENNKGDF
+74 LEENNKGEL

-122 LQIVFDKSL
+122 LQIVFEKSL
-131 NPKEIVQKI
+131 NPKEIIQKI

-180 MFIAIAKYASYGGA
+180 MFIAIAKYASYGSA
-194 SYGGASYGGAS
+194 SYGGANYGG
-205 YGGASYGAG
+205 G

-270 YSIYAMLVSQETYF
+270 YSLYAMLVSQETYF

-303 AKLFANEKCLAL
+303 ARLFANEKCLAL

-324 VVENGKQIEKHPKD
+324 IVEKDKQIEKHPKD
-338 VAIGSVVLV
+338 VAIGSVVWV

-357 VLLNHASVDASLISG
+357 VLLNSASVDASLISG

-383 QILGGYVNVG
+383 PILGGYVNVG
-393 VPFSYQVSADF
+393 VPFSYQVSATF

-423 PLIESSANKI
+423 PLIESSANQI

-444 AFISFLLW
+444 AFVSFLLW

-547 KVREHLAHS
+547 KTREHLAHS
-556 AILKSLDSDEVSLEK
+556 AILKLLHGDEVNLEK
-571 IEFFAHGLKANYHNE
+571 IEFFAHGLKASYQNE

-600 VNIKAKESANIMV
+600 VGIKAKESTNIMV

-631 KNNAKEVIQFLQNKG
+631 KANAKEVIQALQNKG

-669 SNYHANLTPEDK
+669 SKYHANLTPEDK
-681 AQIINSYK
+681 AQIVSSYQ
-689 GVCAMIGDGNNDAL
+689 GVCAMVGDGNNDAL

-727 LLEENLSLLRKA
+727 LLEEDLSLLEKA
-739 FDNAQKV
+739 FHNAQKV

>member
-74 LEENNKGDF
+74 LEENNKSDF

-107 LKGVKKVSVNFTTHH
+107 LSGVKKVSVNFTTHH
-122 LQIVFDKSL
+122 LQIVFEKSL
-131 NPKEIVQKI
+131 DPKEIIQKI

-194 SYGGASYGGAS
+194 SYGGASYGT
-205 YGGASYGAG
+205 G

-270 YSIYAMLVSQETYF
+270 YSVYAMLVSQETYF

-303 AKLFANEKCLAL
+303 ARLFANEKCLAL

-324 VVENGKQIEKHPKD
+324 IVENDKQIEKHPKD
-338 VAIGSVVLV
+338 VAIGSVVWV

-357 VLLNHASVDASLISG
+357 VLLNNASVDASLISG

-383 QILGGYVNVG
+383 PILGGYVNMG
-393 VPFSYQVSADF
+393 VPFSYQVSANF

-444 AFISFLLW
+444 AFVSFLLW
-452 QFGLGGNFEKALMVC
+452 QFGLGGDFEKALMVC

-526 VLLKEKIIYEEFDE
+526 VLLKEKIIYKEFDE

-547 KVREHLAHS
+547 KTREHLAHS
-556 AILKSLDSDEVSLEK
+556 AILKTLNGDEVNLEK
-571 IEFFAHGLKANYHNE
+571 IEFFAHGLKASYQNQ

-595 LNAMG
+595 LKSMG
-600 VNIKAKESANIMV
+600 VDLKAKESANIMV

-631 KNNAKEVIQFLQNKG
+631 KANAKEVIQALQNKG

-669 SNYHANLTPEDK
+669 SKYHANLTPEDK
-681 AQIINSYK
+681 AQIISSYK

-703 ALKQASV
+703 ALKKASV

-727 LLEENLSLLRKA
+727 LLEEDLSLLEKA

-791 NSLRLKRS
+791 NSLRLKHS

>member
-12 ESELFKEVI
+12 ESELFKETI

-32 CARVYALLLDLNL
+32 CTRVYALLLDLNL

-66 SALELEQA
+66 STLELEQA
-74 LEENNKGDF
+74 LEENNKGEL

-122 LQIVFDKSL
+122 LQIVFEKSL
-131 NPKEIVQKI
+131 NPKEIIQKI

-180 MFIAIAKYASYGGA
+180 MFIAIAKYASYG
-194 SYGGASYGGAS
+194 S
-205 YGGASYGAG
+205 G

-270 YSIYAMLVSQETYF
+270 YSVYAMLVSQETYF

-303 AKLFANEKCLAL
+303 ARLFANEKCLAL

-338 VAIGSVVLV
+338 VAIGSVVWV

-357 VLLNHASVDASLISG
+357 VLLSNASVDASLISG

-383 QILGGYVNVG
+383 PILGGYVNVG
-393 VPFSYQVSADF
+393 VPFSYQVSANF

-423 PLIESSANKI
+423 PLIESSANQI

-444 AFISFLLW
+444 AFVSFLLW

-526 VLLKEKIIYEEFDE
+526 VLLKEKIIYEGFDG

-547 KVREHLAHS
+547 KAREHLAHS
-556 AILKSLDSDEVSLEK
+556 AILKSLHGDEVDLEK
-571 IEFFAHGLKANYHNE
+571 IEFFAHGLKASYQNE

-631 KNNAKEVIQFLQNKG
+631 KANAKEVIQALQNQG

-669 SNYHANLTPEDK
+669 SKYHAHLTPEDK
-681 AQIINSYK
+681 AQIISSYK

-727 LLEENLSLLRKA
+727 LLEEDLSLLKKA

-774 PLIASLSMSA
+774 PLIASLSMSG

-791 NSLRLKRS
+791 NSLRLKRT

>member
-32 CARVYALLLDLNL
+32 CVRVYALLLDLNL

-54 STLAPVTPQDSM
+54 STLAPVTPQNSMSASM

-74 LEENNKGDF
+74 LEENNKGEF

-180 MFIAIAKYASYGGA
+180 MFIAIAKYASYG
-194 SYGGASYGGAS
+194 
-205 YGGASYGAG
+205 AG

-270 YSIYAMLVSQETYF
+270 YSVYAMLVSQETYF

-303 AKLFANEKCLAL
+303 ARLFANEKCLAL

-357 VLLNHASVDASLISG
+357 VLLNSASVDASLISG

-383 QILGGYVNVG
+383 PILGGYVNVG
-393 VPFSYQVSADF
+393 VPFSYQVSANF
-404 QNSRLSSLLETLKK
+404 QNSRLSGLLETLKK

-444 AFISFLLW
+444 AFVSFLLW

-547 KVREHLAHS
+547 KTREHLAHS

-571 IEFFAHGLKANYHNE
+571 IEFFAHGLKADYHNE

-600 VNIKAKESANIMV
+600 VNIKAKESTNIMV

-631 KNNAKEVIQFLQNKG
+631 KNNAKEVVQALQNKG

-669 SNYHANLTPEDK
+669 SKYHANLTPEDK
-681 AQIINSYK
+681 AQIISSYK

-727 LLEENLSLLRKA
+727 LLEEDLSLLEKA

-774 PLIASLSMSA
+774 PLIASLSMSC

>member
-21 NHKELYFCCTG
+21 NHKELHFCCTG

-74 LEENNKGDF
+74 LEENNKSDF

-107 LKGVKKVSVNFTTHH
+107 LNGVKKVSVNFTTHH

-131 NPKEIVQKI
+131 NPKEIIQKI

-159 QKEQRSYLLTLSVG
+159 QKEQRSYLITLSVG

-180 MFIAIAKYASYGGA
+180 MFIAIAKYASYG
-194 SYGGASYGGAS
+194 SAS

-270 YSIYAMLVSQETYF
+270 YSVYAMLVSQETYF

-303 AKLFANEKCLAL
+303 ARLFANEKCLAL

-338 VAIGSVVLV
+338 VAIGSVVWV

-357 VLLNHASVDASLISG
+357 VLLSNASVDASLISG

-383 QILGGYVNVG
+383 PILGGYVNVG
-393 VPFSYQVSADF
+393 VPFSYQVSATF
-404 QNSRLSSLLETLKK
+404 QNSRLSGLLETLKK

-444 AFISFLLW
+444 AFVSFLLW
-452 QFGLGGNFEKALMVC
+452 QFGLGGDFEKALMVC
-467 ISVLVISCPCAF
+467 ISVLLISCPCAF

-526 VLLKEKIIYEEFDE
+526 VLLKEKIIYEGFDE

-547 KVREHLAHS
+547 KVREHLAHN
-556 AILKSLDSDEVSLEK
+556 AILKTLDSDEVNLEK
-571 IEFFAHGLKANYHNE
+571 IEFFAHGLKANYQNE

-595 LNAMG
+595 LKSMG
-600 VNIKAKESANIMV
+600 VDLKVKESANIMV
-613 GFAKNKTLCA
+613 GFAKNETLCA

-631 KNNAKEVIQFLQNKG
+631 KTNAKEVIQALQNKG

-669 SNYHANLTPEDK
+669 SKYHANLTPEDK
-681 AQIINSYK
+681 AQIVSSYQ
-689 GVCAMIGDGNNDAL
+689 GVCAMVGDGNNDAL

-727 LLEENLSLLRKA
+727 LLEEDLSLLEKA
-739 FDNAQKV
+739 FHNAQKV

>member
-74 LEENNKGDF
+74 LEENNKSDF

-180 MFIAIAKYASYGGA
+180 MFIAIAKYASYG
-194 SYGGASYGGAS
+194 SAS

-240 FFIKGA
+240 FFVKGA

-303 AKLFANEKCLAL
+303 ARLFANEKCLAL

-357 VLLNHASVDASLISG
+357 VLLNNASVDASLISG

-393 VPFSYQVSADF
+393 VPFSYQVSANF
-404 QNSRLSSLLETLKK
+404 QNSRLSGLLETLKK

-547 KVREHLAHS
+547 KTREHLAHS

-600 VNIKAKESANIMV
+600 VNIGPKESANIMV

-681 AQIINSYK
+681 AQIISSYK
-689 GVCAMIGDGNNDAL
+689 GVCTMIGDGNNDAL

-727 LLEENLSLLRKA
+727 LLEEDLSLLKKA

-759 YNAILIPVAMLGYIN
+759 YNAILIPIAMLGYIN

>member
-66 SALELEQA
+66 SALELEQV
-74 LEENNKGDF
+74 LEENNKSEL

-180 MFIAIAKYASYGGA
+180 MFIAIAKYASYGSA
-194 SYGGASYGGAS
+194 SYGGASYGS
-205 YGGASYGAG
+205 G

-270 YSIYAMLVSQETYF
+270 YSLYAMLVSQETYF

-303 AKLFANEKCLAL
+303 ARLFANEKCLAL

-324 VVENGKQIEKHPKD
+324 IVENSKQIEKHPKD
-338 VAIGSVVLV
+338 VAIGSVVWV

-357 VLLNHASVDASLISG
+357 VLLNNASVDASLISG
-372 EFKPLELGVND
+372 EFKPLELGAND
-383 QILGGYVNVG
+383 PILGGYVNVG
-393 VPFSYQVSADF
+393 VPFSYQVSATF

-423 PLIESSANKI
+423 PLIESSANQI

-444 AFISFLLW
+444 AFVSFLLW

-504 LETLAKVKK
+504 LETLAKVEK

-526 VLLKEKIIYEEFDE
+526 VLLKEKIIYEGFDE

-547 KVREHLAHS
+547 KVREHLAYN
-556 AILKSLDSDEVSLEK
+556 AILKTLDSDEVNLEK
-571 IEFFAHGLKANYHNE
+571 IEFFAHGLKASYQNQ

-600 VNIKAKESANIMV
+600 VGIKIKESANIMV
-613 GFAKNKTLCA
+613 GFAKNETLCA

-631 KNNAKEVIQFLQNKG
+631 KANAKEVIQALQNQG

-669 SNYHANLTPEDK
+669 SKYHANLTPEDK
-681 AQIINSYK
+681 AQIVSSYQ

-727 LLEENLSLLRKA
+727 LLEEDLSLLKKA

>member
-32 CARVYALLLDLNL
+32 CARVYALLSDLNL

-74 LEENNKGDF
+74 LEENNKGGF

-152 KNYALKA
+152 KNYTLKA

-180 MFIAIAKYASYGGA
+180 MFIAIAKYASYGAA
-194 SYGGASYGGAS
+194 SYGS
-205 YGGASYGAG
+205 ASYGAG

-270 YSIYAMLVSQETYF
+270 YSLYAMLVSQETYF

-303 AKLFANEKCLAL
+303 ARLFANEKCLAL

-324 VVENGKQIEKHPKD
+324 VVEKDKQIEKHPKD
-338 VAIGSVVLV
+338 VAIGSVVWV

-393 VPFSYQVSADF
+393 VPFSYQVSANF

-556 AILKSLDSDEVSLEK
+556 AILKSLDSDEISLEK

-586 TLLVGSLKF
+586 TLLAGSLKF

-600 VNIKAKESANIMV
+600 VNIRAKESANIMV

-654 DNESSVKECAKKLGI
+654 DHESSVKECAKKLGI
-669 SNYHANLTPEDK
+669 SKYHAHLTPEDK
-681 AQIINSYK
+681 AQIVSSYQ
-689 GVCAMIGDGNNDAL
+689 GVCAMVGDGNNDAL

-727 LLEENLSLLRKA
+727 LLEEDLSLLEKA
-739 FDNAQKV
+739 FHNAQKV

-791 NSLRLKRS
+791 NSLRLKRT